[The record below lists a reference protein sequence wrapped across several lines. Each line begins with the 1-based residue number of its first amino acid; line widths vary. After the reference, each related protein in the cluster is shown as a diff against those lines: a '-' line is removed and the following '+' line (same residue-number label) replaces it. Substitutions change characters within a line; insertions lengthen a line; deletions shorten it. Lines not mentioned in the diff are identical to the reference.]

1 VNGSDSRER
10 NSSLLRQALLACRPQ
25 FATAFGFSA
34 LANVLF
40 LTPTLYMLIVY
51 SRVIPT
57 KGLGTLAFLSLIG
70 LAALATLAMLD
81 WLRSRLLIKAGC
93 RLDRLLS
100 EPVLTAVLEKPSLTQ
115 FERVNALREFDVLRQ
130 CLAGGVALV
139 LFDAPWAPVYI
150 LAAFLLH
157 WTIGLF
163 CLASAGVLL
172 AITWLNETATRAPL
186 QELNNAAA
194 AAYLT
199 SDQSSVRAPDARALG
214 MTAGLVAQQMQGR
227 AALIELQ
234 AKTSFAAANYSS
246 TVRFSRLVMQSAVLA
261 LGALLA
267 VKGELSAGAVVAAS
281 LLLSRAL
288 APIEQLVGFWKSTVQ
303 ARGAYQDLNRLLA
316 LAEVPPAY
324 THLPAPR
331 GEVMVEGLTV
341 SAGEGRAPALNN
353 VSFTVAAGQFVGV
366 VGHSGSGKSTLLRI
380 LAGAALAPEGVL
392 RIDGAAFAE
401 WEPRRLARHIG
412 YLPQDFGLF
421 PGTIRDNISR
431 FDAFTGEAS
440 DLVDTR
446 CIAAAQSAGVHEI
459 ILQLPQGYQT
469 EVSPDRCPLSAGQVQ
484 RIALARAFYGE
495 PRILVLDEPNAH
507 LDPAGEIDLI
517 RTLDRLKATGVTMLV
532 AAHRGGVLSAAE
544 RLLMLTSGRVETFG
558 GLTDLARAMRERTE
572 AEGAERHELQ
582 ARRA

>member
-1 VNGSDSRER
+1 M
-10 NSSLLRQALLACRPQ
+10 LL
-25 FATAFGFSA
+25 
-34 LANVLF
+34 
-40 LTPTLYMLIVY
+40 VY

-57 KGLGTLAFLSLIG
+57 KGLGTLGFLSLIG
-70 LAALATLAMLD
+70 LMALGTLAALD

-100 EPVLTAVLEKPSLTQ
+100 EPVLIAVLEKPSLTQ

-150 LAAFLLH
+150 VAAFLLH
-157 WTIGLF
+157 WTIGVF
-163 CLASAGVLL
+163 CLTSAGVLL
-172 AITWLNETATRAPL
+172 ALTWLNEAATRAPL
-186 QELNNAAA
+186 EELGTTAA
-194 AAYLT
+194 AAYLAN
-199 SDQSSVRAPDARALG
+199 DQSSARAADARALG
-214 MTAGLVAQQMQGR
+214 MTRGLVAQQMTKR
-227 AALIELQ
+227 SALIELQ

-267 VKGELSAGAVVAAS
+267 VRGELSAGAVVAAS

-303 ARGAYQDLNRLLA
+303 ARGAYEDLDRLLA
-316 LAEVPPAY
+316 SAEAPPTY

-331 GEVMVEGLTV
+331 GEIAVEALTV
-341 SAGEGRAPALNN
+341 WTGDGRAPALDN
-353 VSFTVAAGQFVGV
+353 VTFTVAAGQFVGV

-380 LAGAALAPEGVL
+380 VAGSSLAPEGML

-431 FDAFTGEAS
+431 FDAFTGEPAE
-440 DLVDTR
+440 LVDTR
-446 CIAAAQSAGVHEI
+446 CIAAAQSAGVHEM

-469 EVSPDRCPLSAGQVQ
+469 EVSPDRCPLSSGQIQ

-517 RTLDRLKATGVTMLV
+517 RTLDRLKSAGVTMLV
-532 AAHRGGVLSAAE
+532 AAHRGGVLSAADK
-544 RLLMLTSGRVETFG
+544 LLMLTSGRVETFS
-558 GLTDLARAMRERTE
+558 GLADLARAMRQRTE
-572 AEGAERHELQ
+572 AEGMERQELQ